1 VETLPKPDVP
11 VPKLRQFRYQARP
24 LDAAEMA
31 KLKPQKRYALAVVF
45 TRAQYAQALD
55 DAAHLLSP
63 GSKDAVVWFRMRL
76 RCPAP
81 ALSGPPFSCAAQR
94 RPLCC

>member
-1 VETLPKPDVP
+1 METLPKPDVP
-11 VPKLRQFRYQARP
+11 VPKHRQFRYLAKA

-45 TRAQYAQALD
+45 IRAQY
-55 DAAHLLSP
+55 AHLLSP
-63 GSKDAVVWFRMRL
+63 GSKGAVVWFRMRL